1 MTGGWRI
8 DRRVSAGHI
17 VTTLVVALSAIAW
30 MMRLEGAVL
39 LNAQAVDAQR
49 ERIDWVER
57 AVKDDQA
64 EIKQALLRIQDAI
77 RRVEDRME
85 ARLERDRR

>member
-1 MTGGWRI
+1 MSGGWQI

-17 VTTLVVALSAIAW
+17 VTTLVVALSAVAW

-39 LNAQAVDAQR
+39 LNAQAADAQR

-64 EIKQALLRIQDAI
+64 EIKQTLLRIQDAI